1 MWCLISQRYVVP
13 KMKSGFVRKKKI
25 NNREYAYFV
34 KNTRIGNKTK
44 QEVIQ
49 YLGRADKIVEVLSR

>member
-1 MWCLISQRYVVP
+1 
-13 KMKSGFVRKKKI
+13 
-25 NNREYAYFV
+25 V